1 MRKVDE
7 YNKQANAN
15 CNKSAHEFQ
24 VDDFIFT
31 TTACGKDVNFAD
43 FIDAREKWNM
53 GSVARLCK
61 IVDIIDVP
69 EDEDF
74 LTDWMSKPAPSHS
87 GGSQS
92 DDVDESKAMYS
103 LTKDDYET
111 FFDLITVFRKPS
123 GKWIGVDCQ
132 GYDYWRYVHMPVNY
146 GVLFS
151 EEREAVLVDM
161 ARIKAEK
168 NAERMQE
175 LASHL
180 KALEDRENE
189 LKIKYQGLRLHPT
202 NGSQMSSN
210 VRKFLA
216 IEFPGEKFKVS
227 ARKSYWGDE
236 YDVEV
241 TLFGCST
248 EKVNEIANRCRI
260 WSDTMPVGREYDDG
274 DGTGKYEPRR
284 CPMAIFGNVRSYISL
299 QFKSE

>member
-7 YNKQANAN
+7 YSKQADAN
-15 CNKSAHEFQ
+15 SRKSAHDFQ
-24 VDDFIFT
+24 VGDFIKT
-31 TTACGKDVNFAD
+31 ATACGKDVNFYD
-43 FIDAREKWNM
+43 FIDAREFLHM
-53 GSVARLCK
+53 GSIDRLCK
-61 IVDIIDVP
+61 IVDIVDVL
-69 EDEDF
+69 EDDDF
-74 LTDWMSKPAPSHS
+74 LTNWMVKPAPSHS

-92 DDVDESKAMYS
+92 DDVDEGKAMYS
-103 LTKDDYET
+103 LTKDDCQT

-151 EEREAVLVDM
+151 EEREAVLVEM

-180 KALEDRENE
+180 KALDDRENE

-202 NGSQMSSN
+202 NDSQMSSN

>member
-7 YNKQANAN
+7 YSKQADAN
-15 CNKSAHEFQ
+15 SRKSAHEFN
-24 VDDFIFT
+24 VGDFINT
-31 TTACGKDVNFAD
+31 ATACGKDVSFAD
-43 FIDAREKWNM
+43 FIDARENWHM
-53 GSVARLCK
+53 GSIARLCK
-61 IVDIIDVP
+61 IVDIVEVP
-69 EDEDF
+69 EDEDI
-74 LTDWMSKPAPSHS
+74 LNGWMAKPAPAHT

-92 DDVDESKAMYS
+92 DDVDEGKQLCS
-103 LTKDDYET
+103 LQKEDHET
-111 FFDLITVFRKPS
+111 FFDLITIYRKPS

-151 EEREAVLVDM
+151 KEREATLAEM

-168 NAERMQE
+168 KADRMQE

-189 LKIKYQGLRLHPT
+189 LKIKYQGLVLNPT

-210 VRKFLA
+210 VQKFLA
-216 IEFPGEKFKVS
+216 IEFPGQKFKVK

-274 DGTGKYEPRR
+274 DGSGKYEPRR

-299 QFKSE
+299 QFKAE

>member
-7 YNKQANAN
+7 YSKQADAN
-15 CNKSAHEFQ
+15 SRKSAHEFN
-24 VDDFIFT
+24 VGDFINT
-31 TTACGKDVNFAD
+31 ATACGKDVNFAD
-43 FIDAREKWNM
+43 FIDARENLHI
-53 GSVARLCK
+53 GSIARLCK
-61 IVDIIDVP
+61 IVDIVDVP

-74 LTDWMSKPAPSHS
+74 LTNWMAKPAPSHS

-92 DDVDESKAMYS
+92 DDVDEGKAMYS
-103 LTKDDYET
+103 LTKEDCET

-151 EEREAVLVDM
+151 EERADVLAEM

-168 NAERMQE
+168 KAEMMQE

-189 LKIKYQGLRLHPT
+189 LKIKYQGLRLNPT

-216 IEFPGEKFKVS
+216 IEFPDEKFKVT

-241 TLFGCST
+241 TIFGCST
-248 EKVNEIANRCRI
+248 EKVDEIATRLRI

-274 DGTGKYEPRR
+274 DGSGKYEPRR

-299 QFKSE
+299 QFKAE

>member
-7 YNKQANAN
+7 YSKQADAN
-15 CNKSAHEFQ
+15 SQKSAHDFQ
-24 VDDFIFT
+24 VGDFIKT
-31 TTACGKDVNFAD
+31 ATACGKDVNFYD
-43 FIDAREKWNM
+43 FIDAREFWHM
-53 GSVARLCK
+53 GSIDRLCK
-61 IVDIIDVP
+61 IVDIVDVP

-74 LTDWMSKPAPSHS
+74 LTNWMVKPAPSHS

-92 DDVDESKAMYS
+92 DDVDEGKAMYS
-103 LTKDDYET
+103 LTKEDCQT

-151 EEREAVLVDM
+151 KEREAVLAEM

-168 NAERMQE
+168 KAERMQE

-189 LKIKYQGLRLHPT
+189 LKIKYQGLILNPT

-260 WSDTMPVGREYDDG
+260 WSDAMPVGREYDDV
-274 DGTGKYEPRR
+274 DGSGKYEPRR

-299 QFKSE
+299 QFKAE

>member
-7 YNKQANAN
+7 YSKQADAN
-15 CNKSAHEFQ
+15 SRKSAHDFQ
-24 VDDFIFT
+24 VGDFINT
-31 TTACGKDVNFAD
+31 ATACGKDVNFYD
-43 FIDAREKWNM
+43 FIDAREFWHM
-53 GSVARLCK
+53 GSIARLCK
-61 IVDIIDVP
+61 IVDIVDVP
-69 EDEDF
+69 EDDDF
-74 LTDWMSKPAPSHS
+74 LTNWMVKPAPSHS

-92 DDVDESKAMYS
+92 DDVDEGKAMYS
-103 LTKDDYET
+103 LTKEDCET

-151 EEREAVLVDM
+151 EEREAVLAEM

-168 NAERMQE
+168 KAERMHE

-189 LKIKYQGLRLHPT
+189 LKIKYQGLVLNPT

-274 DGTGKYEPRR
+274 DGAGKYEPRR

-299 QFKSE
+299 QFKAE